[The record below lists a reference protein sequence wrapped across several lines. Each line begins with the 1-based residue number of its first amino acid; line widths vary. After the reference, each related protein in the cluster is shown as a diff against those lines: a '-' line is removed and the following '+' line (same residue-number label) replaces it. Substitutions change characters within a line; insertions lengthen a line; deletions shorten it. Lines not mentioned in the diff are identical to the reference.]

1 MITVTPSACAA
12 LAELLEEHAV
22 QRHIVVRVVADGHEQ
37 LDLSLEAPQLEDSVF
52 SFRGRNVL
60 AVESSAA
67 LLLDGTS
74 LDF

>member
-1 MITVTPSACAA
+1 MITVTPCACAA
-12 LAELLEEHAV
+12 LAEILEEHSV
-22 QRHIVVRVVADGHEQ
+22 QRHIVVRVVADSHAKLE
-37 LDLSLEAPQLEDSVF
+37 LSLEAPQLEDSVF

-67 LLLDGTS
+67 RLLEGTS